1 MLIFKILNG
10 FINYPVILKLFK
22 FYKSKNIL
30 KLIFCYIHND
40 SIPIHSIFFFIC
52 VIVLTNCTYLQM
64 LIVKM
69 LIF

>member
-10 FINYPVILKLFK
+10 FIDYSAILKLFK

-30 KLIFCYIHND
+30 ELIFSYYD
-40 SIPIHSIFFFIC
+40 SMILFLFIVFFFIC
-52 VIVLTNCTYLQM
+52 VIILTNYIYLQM